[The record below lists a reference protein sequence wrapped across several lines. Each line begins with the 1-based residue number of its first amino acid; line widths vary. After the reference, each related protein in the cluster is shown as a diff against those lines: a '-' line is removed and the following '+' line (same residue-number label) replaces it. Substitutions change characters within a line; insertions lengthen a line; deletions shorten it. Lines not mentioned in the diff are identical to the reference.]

1 MKLNYKRT
9 LLLGFGFLASSLA
22 WSLYNSFVPVMLEKR
37 FGMMTSTI
45 GMIMTIDNIFGVIF
59 QPVVGALS
67 DRTCTRL
74 GRRMP
79 WILVGIP
86 TSALFFFLIPRMWS
100 FPLMI
105 GILIVF
111 NFCMSLWRSP
121 VISLM
126 PDLTPPEQR
135 NKANALINFMGGIG
149 SIFAFGLGGYLSSKV
164 DTTNGLTFLV
174 GSAIMVLSLI
184 MLITNIR
191 ERKLIDFSQIHLDQS
206 SFTERLTESFKSI
219 FAKDKEHNRHQLSAD
234 KRRSLFAILIAI
246 FFWFCAYNVIETFF
260 TLFAVNTLRVDHG
273 SATMMLTAFSLSFVV
288 FAIPAGLLGSKLGR
302 KRTIVLGLI
311 MLLLFLS
318 PMLFIREIVDYLTN
332 LTGSTI
338 NPTLPVILLLTLGGI
353 GWSFININSL
363 PMVVQLSD
371 LESTGRFTGYY
382 YFFSF
387 SASIISP
394 ILFGWIRD
402 LTNNYNYLF
411 IYALIAFALAL
422 LSMLTVKH
430 GEVEK
435 R

>member
-1 MKLNYKRT
+1 MKLNYRRT

-22 WSLYNSFVPVMLEKR
+22 WSLYNSFVPVMLERR
-37 FGMMTSTI
+37 FGLLTSTI
-45 GMIMTIDNIFGVIF
+45 GVIMTIDNIFGVIF

-67 DRTCTRL
+67 DRTFTKL

-86 TSALFFFLIPRMWS
+86 TSALFFALIPRMWT

-105 GILIVF
+105 GTLIAF
-111 NFCMSLWRSP
+111 NLCMSLWRSP

-126 PDLTPPEQR
+126 PDLTPPILR

-149 SIFAFGLGGYLSSKV
+149 SIIAFGLGGFLSSQV
-164 DTTNGLTFLV
+164 DAENGLTFLV
-174 GSAIMVLSLI
+174 GSVIMVISLV
-184 MLITNIR
+184 MLLVYIR
-191 ERKLIDFSQIHLDQS
+191 EPQPNITVENNSGASLGA
-206 SFTERLTESFKSI
+206 RLSESIKSI
-219 FAKDKEHNRHQLSAD
+219 FAKDHDNHHLSPA
-234 KRRSLFAILIAI
+234 KRRSLFAILLAI

-260 TLFAVNTLRVDHG
+260 TLFAVKTLGVNHG

-302 KRTIVLGLI
+302 KRTILLGLT
-311 MLLLFLS
+311 MLLVFLS
-318 PMLFIREIVDYLTN
+318 PMVFIREIISYLN
-332 LTGSTI
+332 LMSGLNI
-338 NPTLPVILLLTLGGI
+338 KPTLPVILLLTLGGI

-394 ILFGWIRD
+394 ILFGRIRD
-402 LTNNYNYLF
+402 LTDNYNYLF
-411 IYALIAFALAL
+411 IYALVAFALAL
-422 LSMLTVKH
+422 ICMLTVKH